1 MLNTKQVRAVAKQ
14 AQIQYMYT
22 YTDKTLVDKA
32 STRRSVVFKMRNA
45 TQADALAN
53 FLRSKIANNV
63 KRTTTKSNF
72 ATYTHGGEYVRVIA
86 NIA

>member
-14 AQIQYMYT
+14 AQLQYMHT
-22 YTDKTLVDKA
+22 YTDKTQTDKT
-32 STRRSVVFKMRNA
+32 STRRSVVFKMCNA
-45 TQADALAN
+45 TQADILAN
-53 FLRSKIANNV
+53 FLRSKIVNNV
-63 KRTTTKSNF
+63 KRTTRKSNF